1 MSEKLLYKGERLI
14 LAIWLGSLVA
24 IGYIAAPIL
33 FSSLD
38 SRQLAGQV
46 AGQMFSVMN
55 VMGFICG
62 GLLLAIAFRLKQG
75 TWIGERRIQ
84 LLSVMV
90 LIVVVASFVIQ
101 PMMQDLKL
109 GGLVPGSEEAKTF
122 GMMHGVSSVLYLIN
136 SVLGV
141 WLVLLGRDSKAP

>member
-101 PMMQDLKL
+101 PMMQDLKS

-141 WLVLLGRDSKAP
+141 WLVLLGRGSKAP